1 MISIFKIILP
11 LLFGLVGGMLKANM
25 EAKQK
30 QMNMLLQKAG
40 FEEKSR
46 VRASKLKGKGVAWT
60 RRYIAI
66 LFSTSFVG
74 VIMATMLAGI
84 FNPDFVINIPK
95 DVYKHSVFSYIGFTN
110 PVITTEYVTLKGM
123 TLVAPLIE
131 KLMIITEIIIGF
143 YFGAKAK

>member
-1 MISIFKIILP
+1 MFLKIIAP
-11 LLFGLVGGMLKANM
+11 LIIGLIGGLLKANSV
-25 EAKQK
+25 AKSEQLNRL
-30 QMNMLLQKAG
+30 MTKAG

-46 VRASKLKGKGVAWT
+46 RRAAGLRGVAWT

-74 VIMATMLAGI
+74 IILSTMLAGI
-84 FNPDFVINIPK
+84 FNPDFIINIPK
-95 DVYKHSVFSYIGFTN
+95 DVYKYSIFSYVGFTD
-110 PVITTEYVTLKGM
+110 PIITTEYITLKGM